1 VNGRGAYGFRLDG
14 LPGAT
19 DLLVAAPPGW
29 PPLTIE
35 RAPDS
40 DGPPADRV
48 GPDRAELRL
57 LSGGWVGIDRAPG
70 RAVYHLPRP
79 VDDGALVHPYLAPV
93 ALICARWLGRES
105 FHAGAFVADGGVWAL
120 LGDKEAGK
128 STTLAWLGTHGHAVV
143 CDDALI
149 LDGATA
155 LAGPRTIDLRAES
168 ARRLG
173 IGDALG
179 TVGVRERWR
188 VPLDP
193 VAAELPFRG
202 WVQLEW
208 GDAVEVA
215 RVRGAARLQ
224 ALIPHRGVRL
234 EPPRPEA
241 LVDYAALPQLT
252 LRRPHA
258 WASLRE
264 GAERLLD
271 AIAREP

>member
-1 VNGRGAYGFRLDG
+1 VNGTGAYGFRLKG
-14 LPGAT
+14 LADAGI
-19 DLLVAAPPGW
+19 LLVPAPPGW
-29 PPLTIE
+29 PELEIA
-35 RAPDS
+35 RAPETP
-40 DGPPADRV
+40 GPPADRV

-79 VDDGALVHPYLAPV
+79 LDDGAIVHPYLAPV
-93 ALICARWLGRES
+93 ALISARWLGRES
-105 FHAGAFVADGGVWAL
+105 FHAGAFVAGGGVWAL

-128 STTLAWLGTHGHAVV
+128 STTLAWLDTHGHRVV

-149 LDGATA
+149 LDGTTA
-155 LAGPRTIDLRAES
+155 LAGPRSIDLRAES
-168 ARRLG
+168 AQRLG
-173 IGDALG
+173 IGEELG

-188 VPLDP
+188 VSLGP

-208 GDAVEVA
+208 GDAVEVG
-215 RVRGAARLQ
+215 RVRGAARLP

-234 EPPRPEA
+234 EPPRPES
-241 LVDYAALPQLT
+241 LVEYAALPQLS
-252 LRRPHA
+252 LRRPRG
-258 WASLRE
+258 WDSLRE

>member
-1 VNGRGAYGFRLDG
+1 VNARGAYGFRLEG
-14 LPGAT
+14 LPEAA
-19 DLLVAAPPGW
+19 DLLVGAPPGW
-29 PPLTIE
+29 PGLAIE
-35 RAPDS
+35 CAPDS
-40 DGPPADRV
+40 EGPPADRV

-57 LSGGWVGIDRAPG
+57 LSGGWVGIDRVPG
-70 RAVYHLPRP
+70 RAIYHLPRP

-93 ALICARWLGRES
+93 ALISARWLGRES
-105 FHAGAFVADGGVWAL
+105 FHAGAFVAGGGVWAL

-128 STTLAWLGTHGHAVV
+128 STTLAWLETHGHTVV
-143 CDDALI
+143 CDDALV
-149 LDGATA
+149 LDGVTA

-173 IGDALG
+173 IGEPLG

-188 VPLDP
+188 VPLGE

-208 GDAVEVA
+208 GEAVEVA
-215 RVRGAARLQ
+215 RVRGAARLP

-252 LRRPHA
+252 LRRPRG
-258 WASLRE
+258 WDSLRE
-264 GAERLLD
+264 GAERLLE